1 MNQYIEVM
9 KRTTELAD
17 TCLEGLEYVKKKL
30 NEGHSE
36 STMLLFHYVP
46 GKGSARVNPGTAEF
60 GPCGQ
65 RDSALQ
71 RGAEAVH
78 IPYICNFTTGIIL
91 IISKGIILKQK
102 GFMNRRLVYLFI
114 RD

>member
-78 IPYICNFTTGIIL
+78 QEDQEVL
-91 IISKGIILKQK
+91 RRR
-102 GFMNRRLVYLFI
+102 RRLTGHP
-114 RD
+114 RRS